1 MIPKIIPGHSHTDD
15 RGTLTFNNSF
25 DTSEVKRIYTIENK
39 DINFVRGWQGHKIEQ
54 RWFNATK
61 GSFIIE
67 ILSITY
73 FEDSNL
79 DITPF
84 KFILTAFNMDILHVP
99 AGYLTSIQALEND
112 SKLILMSDY
121 MLGEINDEIRY
132 PLNFLTKN

>member
-25 DTSEVKRIYTIENK
+25 DASEVKRFYTIENK

-54 RWFNATK
+54 RWFNAIK
-61 GSFIIE
+61 GSFVIE
-67 ILSITY
+67 ILKITY
-73 FEDSNL
+73 FEDSNS
-79 DITPF
+79 DITPLR
-84 KFILTAFNMDILHVP
+84 FILTAFNMDILHVP
-99 AGYLTSIQALEND
+99 QGYLTSIQALEND